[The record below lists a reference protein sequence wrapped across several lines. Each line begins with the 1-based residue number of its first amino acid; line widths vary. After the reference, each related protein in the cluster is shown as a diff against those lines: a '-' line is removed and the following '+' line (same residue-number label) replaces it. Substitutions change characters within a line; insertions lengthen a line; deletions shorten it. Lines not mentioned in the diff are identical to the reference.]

1 VSHFNA
7 LAVVGRKFM
16 DFLSPVTVGT
26 AGPVT
31 YTPAQFASGMIIRDC
46 AGAARSDTTPTAAQ
60 IIDGMTVSGR
70 APVVGNYYE
79 LYLRNT
85 SAGAFAVT
93 LLAGANVILAGTMI
107 VPQSQTGK
115 YLVTVG
121 NAGIVTVTCVGI
133 GAH

>member
-1 VSHFNA
+1 MT
-7 LAVVGRKFM
+7 RKFM
-16 DFLSPVTVGT
+16 DFLLPVTVGT

-31 YTPAQFASGMIIRDC
+31 YTKEQFLGGMIIRDC
-46 AGAARSDTTPTAAQ
+46 AGAARSDTTPTAAA
-60 IIDGMTVSGR
+60 IIEGMTVSGR
-70 APVVGNYYE
+70 APAVGNYCE

-93 LLAGANVILAGTMI
+93 LLAGAGVILAGTMV

-121 NAGIVTVTCVGI
+121 ASGVVTVTCVGI